1 MIVYKDDRQAHK
13 YYELYLKKRDKKAQT
28 HAMQDSLPFAYFKA
42 ETELYVMTEFVGKK
56 AASTSDLNKALNA
69 MVEQLVE
76 TSEKQNVA
84 TLRILRQGTLF
95 ERMGDQAAEL
105 DKFLQETGYY
115 TAQSKRAWSR
125 MNTKKLQVWL
135 EEHGGVE
142 AFRRFYN
149 S

>member
-1 MIVYKDDRQAHK
+1 MIIYKDDREARK

-42 ETELYVMTEFVGKK
+42 ETELYVMTEFAGKK

-69 MVEQLVE
+69 MIEQLVE

-84 TLRILRQGTLF
+84 TLRILRQESLP

-105 DKFLQETGYY
+105 EQFLQESGYY
-115 TAQSKRAWSR
+115 TAESKRAWSR
-125 MNTKKLQVWL
+125 MNTKKLQDWL
-135 EEHGGVE
+135 EAHGGAE
-142 AFRRFYN
+142 TFRRFYN